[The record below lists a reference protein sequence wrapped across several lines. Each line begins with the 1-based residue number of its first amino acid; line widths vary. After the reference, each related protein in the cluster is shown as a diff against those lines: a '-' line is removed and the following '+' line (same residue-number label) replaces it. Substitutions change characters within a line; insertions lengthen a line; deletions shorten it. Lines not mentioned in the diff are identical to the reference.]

1 MPDQGHIETELILR
15 ETEADVQRVYRKAVE
30 ETQKK
35 LEDYLRRYQVKD
47 EIKRQQ
53 LARGEITAQEY
64 ADWRKGQIMIG
75 KRWEEMRDT
84 LARDLHNSNTIAR
97 SIVQGHMPEAYAVNH
112 NYATFQVEQGSM
124 LDTSYTLYDR
134 QTVERVIRDQPE
146 LLPPPGKDLQK
157 RIAANKDI
165 AWQRGQIQS
174 VALQSILQGE
184 SIPKMARRIAQEMGE
199 KNNKAAVRYARTAM
213 TGAQNA
219 GRVDAY
225 KRAEG
230 MGIELEQE
238 WLATLDNRTRHEH
251 RFLDGQHVPVGEAF
265 TVDGYKIKFPGDPS
279 APGYLIWNCRCTL
292 VPRIKGVDQSNAPRN
307 SKLGDMTYEEWK
319 GAVDEVKT
327 PSLRD
332 MVEADSDKYSA
343 VQKNA
348 LLYYADNGQFPKNI
362 SGYQKKKLQGV
373 IDQYS
378 DGVQGRDVEFKK
390 VPTPS
395 KPSKPSLPTKDQ
407 YTLPMD
413 SRKDADRWVKDE
425 HIAHQYTGKQLQA
438 MKSYMMESDDINGML
453 RGYSSYHD
461 KSVVGTLSSCM
472 SEYEYK
478 DSVYRG
484 IDGKVLSIREGE
496 SAESV
501 KKRLVGKSYKDKGFM
516 STSRS
521 YDVAK
526 EFSQRG
532 AFDEFEA
539 ESPCVLVLDVHGVD
553 VAYLNSGLAE
563 VLLDKG
569 STITYTDVV
578 KEDGVFK
585 VFGVVK

>member
-1 MPDQGHIETELILR
+1 MLDQGHIETERILR

-35 LEDYLRRYQVKD
+35 LEDYLRRYQIKD

-53 LARGEITAQEY
+53 LARHEITMKEY
-64 ADWRKGQIMIG
+64 ANWRKGQIMIG
-75 KRWEEMRDT
+75 QRWEELRDT
-84 LARDLHNSNTIAR
+84 LAQDLHNSNAIAR

-112 NYATFQVEQGSM
+112 NYATFQIEKGSM
-124 LDTSYTLYDR
+124 VDTSYTLYDR
-134 QTVERVIRDQPE
+134 QTVERIIRDQPE

-174 VALQSILQGE
+174 VAMQSILQGE

-230 MGIELEQE
+230 MGIDLEQE
-238 WLATLDNRTRHEH
+238 WLATLDGRTRHEH

-265 TVDGYKIKFPGDPS
+265 TVDGHEIRFPGDPS
-279 APGYLIWNCRCTL
+279 APGYLVWNCRCTL
-292 VPRIKGVDQSNAPRN
+292 VPRVKGADQSNAPRN

-319 GAVDEVKT
+319 GVVDEVKT

-332 MVEADSDKYSA
+332 MIEADSDKYSA

-373 IDQYS
+373 IDQYN

-407 YTLPMD
+407 YTLPGD

-425 HIAHQYTGKQLQA
+425 HIAHQYTDKQLQA

-453 RGYSSYHD
+453 RGYSSYRD
-461 KSVVGTLSSCM
+461 KSVVSTLSSCM

-484 IDGKVLSIREGE
+484 IDGKVLGIREGE

-569 STITYTDVV
+569 STITYTDVI

-585 VFGVVK
+585 IFGVVK

>member
-1 MPDQGHIETELILR
+1 MPDIGHIETESILR

-35 LEDYLRRYQVKD
+35 LDDYLRRFEVKD
-47 EIKRQQ
+47 NIKRQQ
-53 LARGEITAQEY
+53 LNQGKITAKEY

-75 KRWEEMRDT
+75 QRWEEMRDT
-84 LARDLHNSNTIAR
+84 LAQDLHNSNNIAR
-97 SIVQGHMPEAYAVNH
+97 SIVRGHMPEVYAVNH
-112 NYATFQVEQGSM
+112 NYATFQIEKGSM
-124 LDTSYTLYDR
+124 VDTSYTLYNR
-134 QTVERVIRDQPE
+134 QTVERIIRDQPD
-146 LLPPPGKDLQK
+146 LLPKPGKRMSE
-157 RIAANKDI
+157 RIAANKDV

-174 VALQSILQGE
+174 VTLQSILQGE
-184 SIPKMARRIAQEMGE
+184 SIPKMANRIAREMGE
-199 KNNKAAVRYARTAM
+199 TNYKSTVRYARTAM

-219 GRVDAY
+219 GRTDAY
-225 KRAEG
+225 KRAED
-230 MGIELEQE
+230 MGIEMEQE
-238 WLATLDNRTRHEH
+238 WLATLDGRTRHSH
-251 RFLDGQHVPVGEAF
+251 RQMDGQHVKVGEKF
-265 TVDGYKIKFPGDPS
+265 SNGCRFPGDPDG
-279 APGYLIWNCRCTL
+279 PGSEIWNCRCTL
-292 VPRIKGVDQSNAPRN
+292 VPRIEGIDQSNASRN
-307 SKLGDMTYEEWK
+307 SKLGDMSYEEWK

-332 MVEADSDKYSA
+332 MIEADSDKYSA

-348 LLYYADNGQFPKNI
+348 LLYYADNGQLPKNI

-373 IDQYS
+373 INQYS

-390 VPTPS
+390 VSTPS
-395 KPSKPSLPTKDQ
+395 KFSKPSLPTKDQ
-407 YTLPMD
+407 YKLPEE
-413 SRKDADRWVKDE
+413 SRKNADRWVKDE
-425 HIAHQYTGKQLQA
+425 HIAHQYTDKQLQA
-438 MKSYMMESDDINGML
+438 MESYMMESDDINGML

-461 KSVVGTLSSCM
+461 KSVVGALSSCM

-484 IDGKVLSIREGE
+484 IDGKILGIREGE

-501 KKRLVGKSYKDKGFM
+501 KKKLVGKSYRDKGFM

-539 ESPCVLVLDVHGVD
+539 KSPCVLVLNVHGVD

-578 KEDGVFK
+578 KEDGIFK
-585 VFGVVK
+585 IFGMVK